1 MPPFPPAEI
10 NLSQSQEVLFI
21 AAAVV
26 VCLLVGLAAALL
38 GRRSGRR
45 AISQR
50 LASLGTRLG
59 LDPPEDEYNIETSL
73 SYLEQVT
80 GGAAQAVTESSSDAI
95 RLRRSL
101 DTLTQ
106 GVVLC
111 DENGTVIY
119 RNGRANAL
127 MVSRHGDA
135 LAAQAV
141 TEVLED
147 AWHQG
152 SAERTLDL
160 YGPPRR
166 TLQVR
171 ARQIDDG
178 RRPLGVIALIEDV
191 SERRRLEEIRR
202 DFVANVSHEL
212 KTPMG
217 ALGLLA
223 ETLVSEPDP
232 DVAQRL
238 AGRIH
243 NEAFRV
249 SRIIDDLLDLSR
261 IESEEAP
268 PREPVLVNL
277 VMADAIER
285 VRATADQR
293 GIEIVLHEPSPPVAV
308 MGDRR
313 QLVSAMHALLENAIT
328 YSYDNSKV
336 VVTGTVQRTH
346 SNLDHPSVGS
356 SAVTSGEGRAWEAP
370 ANRGGAR
377 GARRRNAGL
386 GETGGGGPG
395 RGTDRPG
402 RHRGASLH
410 ARDPRPVHGA
420 RRVRDL
426 GRGGDRH
433 HGTGTGIAGPTRRG
447 GRRDGSAGDTRG
459 GVAQLAH
466 RGARQRAPVRAG
478 PRHRD
483 PRPGP
488 RPHLRALL
496 PGRPRPQPRHRRYR
510 PRPLNSASR
519 RQQPPGLGRRR
530 VPRGRGIDLHPRPA
544 HSGGARRM
552 SKAGTSKAP
561 GRKGGRAATGE
572 GPVKVLLAEDEE
584 SFIEALMIGL
594 SNEGFRV
601 TVARDGSEALQLFEE
616 TAPDI
621 LLLDL
626 MLPKLSGIDVC
637 RTIRARSQVPIIM
650 VTAKG
655 TEIDT
660 VVALEVGADDYVTKP
675 YRLRELVARMRAVLR
690 RTPGGPE
697 SADVA
702 GAIEFGSDGAWE
714 SNGIKVDF
722 DQRRVFVRGEEVHLR
737 RKEFELLRLL
747 VENSGRV
754 LTRDVLIDRVWGTD
768 YIGDTKTL
776 DVHIK
781 RLRSRIEAD
790 PSTPLLITTVR
801 GVGYRFAAAS

>member
-1 MPPFPPAEI
+1 MSGPGEV
-10 NLSQSQEVLFI
+10 NLSMTEEVLFI
-21 AAAVV
+21 AIAVV
-26 VCLLVGLAAALL
+26 VCVAVGFVAALL

-59 LDPPEDEYNIETSL
+59 LDPPEDEYNVETSL
-73 SYLEQVT
+73 AYLEQVT

-141 TEVLED
+141 TDVLED
-147 AWHQG
+147 AWHEG

-336 VVTGTVQRTH
+336 VVTGAVQRFNP
-346 SNLDHPSVGS
+346 NLSHPSVAGGFDGDDPGTDPVTGELPAD
-356 SAVTSGEGRAWEAP
+356 SAGTGPDGGADGETPAP
-370 ANRGGAR
+370 AESPVEPVFTPEILDQYSP
-377 GARRRNAGL
+377 L
-386 GETGGGGPG
+386 GQSAP
-395 RGTDRPG
+395 
-402 RHRGASLH
+402 GAS
-410 ARDPRPVHGA
+410 
-420 RRVRDL
+420 
-426 GRGGDRH
+426 
-433 HGTGTGIAGPTRRG
+433 
-447 GRRDGSAGDTRG
+447 
-459 GVAQLAH
+459 
-466 RGARQRAPVRAG
+466 
-478 PRHRD
+478 
-483 PRPGP
+483 
-488 RPHLRALL
+488 
-496 PGRPRPQPRHRRYR
+496 
-510 PRPLNSASR
+510 
-519 RQQPPGLGRRR
+519 
-530 VPRGRGIDLHPRPA
+530 
-544 HSGGARRM
+544 
-552 SKAGTSKAP
+552 
-561 GRKGGRAATGE
+561 AATGTTAPTMPVPPVITADGDTAGT
-572 GPVKVLLAEDEE
+572 GPADSAAATTPNWRIEE
-584 SFIEALMIGL
+584 RDNVRLSVQDHGVGIPARDLDRIFERFYRVDHGRSRDTGGTGLGL
-594 SNEGFRV
+594 SIVRHVANNHQGWVDVESREGEGSTFTLVLPVQAERV
-601 TVARDGSEALQLFEE
+601 A
-616 TAPDI
+616 
-621 LLLDL
+621 
-626 MLPKLSGIDVC
+626 
-637 RTIRARSQVPIIM
+637 
-650 VTAKG
+650 
-655 TEIDT
+655 
-660 VVALEVGADDYVTKP
+660 
-675 YRLRELVARMRAVLR
+675 
-690 RTPGGPE
+690 
-697 SADVA
+697 
-702 GAIEFGSDGAWE
+702 
-714 SNGIKVDF
+714 
-722 DQRRVFVRGEEVHLR
+722 
-737 RKEFELLRLL
+737 
-747 VENSGRV
+747 
-754 LTRDVLIDRVWGTD
+754 
-768 YIGDTKTL
+768 
-776 DVHIK
+776 
-781 RLRSRIEAD
+781 
-790 PSTPLLITTVR
+790 
-801 GVGYRFAAAS
+801 

>member
-1 MPPFPPAEI
+1 VNVSQTQEI
-10 NLSQSQEVLFI
+10 VAI
-21 AAAVV
+21 VAVV
-26 VCLLVGLAAALL
+26 LALVLVGLVAALL

-50 LASLGTRLG
+50 VSALGTRLG
-59 LDPPEDEYNIETSL
+59 LDPPRDEYNIETSL
-73 SYLEQVT
+73 AYLEQVT
-80 GGAAQAVTESSSDAI
+80 GGAAQAVTEASSDAI

-141 TEVLED
+141 TELLED
-147 AWHQG
+147 AWHEG

-232 DVAQRL
+232 EVAQRL

-336 VVTGTVQRTH
+336 VVNGAVHRTNP
-346 SNLDHPSVGS
+346 NLSHPSVSQGS
-356 SAVTSGEGRAWEAP
+356 HEAP
-370 ANRGGAR
+370 ALNDIDTGQHVDLSALAEAQAADTLALENRAEAAPEVVRSDSVEPVFTPEILEQYTPPTQAEALANAATGTSGPPPGAEAE
-377 GARRRNAGL
+377 GASVSSSPETVSSAPSWRIEERDSVRLSVQDHGVGIPARDLDRIFERFYRVDHGRSR
-386 GETGGGGPG
+386 ETGGTGLGLSIVRHVASNHQG
-395 RGTDRPG
+395 RVEV
-402 RHRGASLH
+402 AS
-410 ARDPRPVHGA
+410 REG
-420 RRVRDL
+420 
-426 GRGGDRH
+426 
-433 HGTGTGIAGPTRRG
+433 
-447 GRRDGSAGDTRG
+447 DGSTFTL
-459 GVAQLAH
+459 V
-466 RGARQRAPVRAG
+466 
-478 PRHRD
+478 
-483 PRPGP
+483 
-488 RPHLRALL
+488 L
-496 PGRPRPQPRHRRYR
+496 P
-510 PRPLNSASR
+510 N
-519 RQQPPGLGRRR
+519 PP
-530 VPRGRGIDLHPRPA
+530 
-544 HSGGARRM
+544 
-552 SKAGTSKAP
+552 
-561 GRKGGRAATGE
+561 E
-572 GPVKVLLAEDEE
+572 Y
-584 SFIEALMIGL
+584 L
-594 SNEGFRV
+594 S
-601 TVARDGSEALQLFEE
+601 
-616 TAPDI
+616 
-621 LLLDL
+621 
-626 MLPKLSGIDVC
+626 
-637 RTIRARSQVPIIM
+637 
-650 VTAKG
+650 
-655 TEIDT
+655 
-660 VVALEVGADDYVTKP
+660 
-675 YRLRELVARMRAVLR
+675 
-690 RTPGGPE
+690 
-697 SADVA
+697 
-702 GAIEFGSDGAWE
+702 
-714 SNGIKVDF
+714 
-722 DQRRVFVRGEEVHLR
+722 
-737 RKEFELLRLL
+737 
-747 VENSGRV
+747 
-754 LTRDVLIDRVWGTD
+754 
-768 YIGDTKTL
+768 
-776 DVHIK
+776 
-781 RLRSRIEAD
+781 
-790 PSTPLLITTVR
+790 
-801 GVGYRFAAAS
+801 

>member
-1 MPPFPPAEI
+1 MTQAI
-10 NLSQSQEVLFI
+10 IVI
-21 AAAVV
+21 AIAVA
-26 VCLLVGLAAALL
+26 VCVLVGLVAALL

-59 LDPPEDEYNIETSL
+59 LDPPEDEYNVETSL
-73 SYLEQVT
+73 AYLEQVT

-141 TEVLED
+141 TDVLED
-147 AWHQG
+147 AWHEG

-293 GIEIVLHEPSPPVAV
+293 GLEIVLHEPSPPVAV
-308 MGDRR
+308 LGDRR

-336 VVTGTVQRTH
+336 VVTGVVQRF
-346 SNLDHPSVGS
+346 NLNLGHPSVTD
-356 SAVTSGEGRAWEAP
+356 ALVDE
-370 ANRGGAR
+370 
-377 GARRRNAGL
+377 
-386 GETGGGGPG
+386 GGPAG
-395 RGTDRPG
+395 
-402 RHRGASLH
+402 S
-410 ARDPRPVHGA
+410 DPVTGEYPAV
-420 RRVRDL
+420 
-426 GRGGDRH
+426 GDAADAAAE
-433 HGTGTGIAGPTRRG
+433 AGVE
-447 GRRDGSAGDTRG
+447 AGDTNADTGETKTTTSTGAHAVGTVDPTFTPEILDQYAPLGQTAPGASTATGTTAPSMPVPPVVTAEGDAAGSGLADSSAAISPNWRIEERDNVRLSVQDHGVGIPARDLDRIFERFYRVDHGRSRNTG
-459 GVAQLAH
+459 GT
-466 RGARQRAPVRAG
+466 
-478 PRHRD
+478 
-483 PRPGP
+483 
-488 RPHLRALL
+488 
-496 PGRPRPQPRHRRYR
+496 
-510 PRPLNSASR
+510 
-519 RQQPPGLGRRR
+519 GLGLSIVRHVANNHQGWVDVESRE
-530 VPRGRGIDLHPRPA
+530 
-544 HSGGARRM
+544 
-552 SKAGTSKAP
+552 
-561 GRKGGRAATGE
+561 GE
-572 GPVKVLLAEDEE
+572 GSTFTLVLPIQAERLA
-584 SFIEALMIGL
+584 
-594 SNEGFRV
+594 
-601 TVARDGSEALQLFEE
+601 
-616 TAPDI
+616 
-621 LLLDL
+621 
-626 MLPKLSGIDVC
+626 
-637 RTIRARSQVPIIM
+637 
-650 VTAKG
+650 
-655 TEIDT
+655 
-660 VVALEVGADDYVTKP
+660 
-675 YRLRELVARMRAVLR
+675 
-690 RTPGGPE
+690 
-697 SADVA
+697 
-702 GAIEFGSDGAWE
+702 
-714 SNGIKVDF
+714 
-722 DQRRVFVRGEEVHLR
+722 
-737 RKEFELLRLL
+737 
-747 VENSGRV
+747 
-754 LTRDVLIDRVWGTD
+754 
-768 YIGDTKTL
+768 
-776 DVHIK
+776 
-781 RLRSRIEAD
+781 
-790 PSTPLLITTVR
+790 
-801 GVGYRFAAAS
+801 

>member
-1 MPPFPPAEI
+1 M
-10 NLSQSQEVLFI
+10 SQELIFIGVAVAVCVLVGFI
-21 AAAVV
+21 AAM
-26 VCLLVGLAAALL
+26 L

-59 LDPPEDEYNIETSL
+59 LDPPEDEYNVETSL
-73 SYLEQVT
+73 AYLEQVT

-141 TEVLED
+141 TDVLED
-147 AWHQG
+147 AWHEG
-152 SAERTLDL
+152 SSERTLDL

-293 GIEIVLHEPSPPVAV
+293 GLEIVLHEPSPPVAV

-336 VVTGTVQRTH
+336 VVTGVVQH
-346 SNLDHPSVGS
+346 FNPS
-356 SAVTSGEGRAWEAP
+356 A
-370 ANRGGAR
+370 
-377 GARRRNAGL
+377 
-386 GETGGGGPG
+386 
-395 RGTDRPG
+395 G
-402 RHRGASLH
+402 RHAAAG
-410 ARDPRPVHGA
+410 
-420 RRVRDL
+420 DL
-426 GRGGDRH
+426 GREGLGAADGESTANDAPDGTDETRTDPVTGEFPAVGD
-433 HGTGTGIAGPTRRG
+433 AG
-447 GRRDGSAGDTRG
+447 AGDAAK
-459 GVAQLAH
+459 VE
-466 RGARQRAPVRAG
+466 PVFV
-478 PRHRD
+478 PEILD
-483 PRPGP
+483 
-488 RPHLRALL
+488 
-496 PGRPRPQPRHRRYR
+496 QYS
-510 PRPLNSASR
+510 PLGQS
-519 RQQPPGLGRRR
+519 
-530 VPRGRGIDLHPRPA
+530 
-544 HSGGARRM
+544 
-552 SKAGTSKAP
+552 AP
-561 GRKGGRAATGE
+561 GASAATG
-572 GPVKVLLAEDEE
+572 
-584 SFIEALMIGL
+584 
-594 SNEGFRV
+594 
-601 TVARDGSEALQLFEE
+601 T
-616 TAPDI
+616 TAPT
-621 LLLDL
+621 
-626 MLPKLSGIDVC
+626 MPGPPV
-637 RTIRARSQVPIIM
+637 
-650 VTAKG
+650 VTAEGDAAG
-655 TEIDT
+655 T
-660 VVALEVGADDYVTKP
+660 GPAD
-675 YRLRELVARMRAVLR
+675 
-690 RTPGGPE
+690 
-697 SADVA
+697 S
-702 GAIEFGSDGAWE
+702 S
-714 SNGIKVDF
+714 
-722 DQRRVFVRGEEVHLR
+722 
-737 RKEFELLRLL
+737 
-747 VENSGRV
+747 
-754 LTRDVLIDRVWGTD
+754 
-768 YIGDTKTL
+768 
-776 DVHIK
+776 
-781 RLRSRIEAD
+781 
-790 PSTPLLITTVR
+790 
-801 GVGYRFAAAS
+801 AAASPNWRIEERDNVRLSVQDHGVGIPARDLDRIFERFYRVDHGRSRDTGGTGLGLSIVRHVANNHQGWVDVESREGEGSTFTLVLPTQAERLA

>member
-1 MPPFPPAEI
+1 MTTPAEVH
-10 NLSQSQEVLFI
+10 LSQTQAIIYV
-21 AAAVV
+21 AAAIA
-26 VCLLVGLAAALL
+26 VCVLVGVLAAYL
-38 GRRSGRR
+38 GRRARSR

-50 LASLGTRLG
+50 LAALGTRLG
-59 LDPPEDEYNIETSL
+59 LEPPEDENNIETSL
-73 SYLEQVT
+73 AYLESVT

-147 AWHQG
+147 AWHEG

-178 RRPLGVIALIEDV
+178 RRPLGVIALIEDI

-232 DVAQRL
+232 QVAQRL

-336 VVTGTVQRTH
+336 VVTGTIQR
-346 SNLDHPSVGS
+346 SNPNLEHPSVRHEDDGPEYGG
-356 SAVTSGEGRAWEAP
+356 AGEGAGPDDTEPTGQTPAVKDAAEEDGPIEPVFTPEILEAYSPGEVAGVASP
-370 ANRGGAR
+370 ATGSTLSTATPPVEAEKSDAAGTGQLETTSAGSPNWRIEERDSVRLSVQDHGVGIPARDLDRIFERFYRVDHGRSRDTGGT
-377 GARRRNAGL
+377 GL
-386 GETGGGGPG
+386 GLSIV
-395 RGTDRPG
+395 
-402 RHRGASLH
+402 RH
-410 ARDPRPVHGA
+410 
-420 RRVRDL
+420 
-426 GRGGDRH
+426 
-433 HGTGTGIAGPTRRG
+433 
-447 GRRDGSAGDTRG
+447 
-459 GVAQLAH
+459 VANNHQ
-466 RGARQRAPVRAG
+466 GWV
-478 PRHRD
+478 D
-483 PRPGP
+483 VE
-488 RPHLRALL
+488 
-496 PGRPRPQPRHRRYR
+496 
-510 PRPLNSASR
+510 SR
-519 RQQPPGLGRRR
+519 E
-530 VPRGRGIDLHPRPA
+530 
-544 HSGGARRM
+544 
-552 SKAGTSKAP
+552 
-561 GRKGGRAATGE
+561 GE
-572 GPVKVLLAEDEE
+572 GSTFTLVLPIQAE
-584 SFIEALMIGL
+584 L
-594 SNEGFRV
+594 
-601 TVARDGSEALQLFEE
+601 
-616 TAPDI
+616 
-621 LLLDL
+621 
-626 MLPKLSGIDVC
+626 
-637 RTIRARSQVPIIM
+637 
-650 VTAKG
+650 G
-655 TEIDT
+655 T
-660 VVALEVGADDYVTKP
+660 
-675 YRLRELVARMRAVLR
+675 
-690 RTPGGPE
+690 
-697 SADVA
+697 
-702 GAIEFGSDGAWE
+702 
-714 SNGIKVDF
+714 
-722 DQRRVFVRGEEVHLR
+722 
-737 RKEFELLRLL
+737 
-747 VENSGRV
+747 
-754 LTRDVLIDRVWGTD
+754 
-768 YIGDTKTL
+768 
-776 DVHIK
+776 
-781 RLRSRIEAD
+781 
-790 PSTPLLITTVR
+790 
-801 GVGYRFAAAS
+801 

>member
-1 MPPFPPAEI
+1 MSATAHI
-10 NLSQSQEVLFI
+10 TLSQTEEIIYLAI
-21 AAAVV
+21 AVAVCV
-26 VCLLVGLAAALL
+26 LVGVVAAYL
-38 GRRSGRR
+38 GRRARSR

-50 LASLGTRLG
+50 LAALGTRLG
-59 LDPPEDEYNIETSL
+59 LDPPEDENNIETSL
-73 SYLEQVT
+73 AYLEQVT

-147 AWHQG
+147 AWHEG

-178 RRPLGVIALIEDV
+178 RRPLGVIALIEDI

-232 DVAQRL
+232 QVAQRL

-277 VMADAIER
+277 VVADAVER

-293 GIEIVLHEPSPPVAV
+293 GIEIVLHEPSPPVAM

-336 VVTGTVQRTH
+336 VVTGTVQH
-346 SNLDHPSVGS
+346 ANPNLDHPSF
-356 SAVTSGEGRAWEAP
+356 AARP
-370 ANRGGAR
+370 ADIAAAQGA
-377 GARRRNAGL
+377 
-386 GETGGGGPG
+386 GGGDEHDE
-395 RGTDRPG
+395 T
-402 RHRGASLH
+402 
-410 ARDPRPVHGA
+410 
-420 RRVRDL
+420 
-426 GRGGDRH
+426 
-433 HGTGTGIAGPTRRG
+433 
-447 GRRDGSAGDTRG
+447 
-459 GVAQLAH
+459 Q
-466 RGARQRAPVRAG
+466 
-478 PRHRD
+478 
-483 PRPGP
+483 
-488 RPHLRALL
+488 
-496 PGRPRPQPRHRRYR
+496 
-510 PRPLNSASR
+510 
-519 RQQPPGLGRRR
+519 
-530 VPRGRGIDLHPRPA
+530 
-544 HSGGARRM
+544 
-552 SKAGTSKAP
+552 
-561 GRKGGRAATGE
+561 ATGE
-572 GPVKVLLAEDEE
+572 TPVVKGSEPSGETTSQADGPVEPVFTPEILEQYEDAGVAAPATGSTAPPAPLAPGAPLEAEKGDAAGTAPVETTSAGSPNWRIEE
-584 SFIEALMIGL
+584 RDSVRLSVQDHGVGIPARDLDRIFERFYRVDHGRSRDTGGTGLGL
-594 SNEGFRV
+594 SIVRHVANNHQGWVDVESREGE
-601 TVARDGSEALQLFEE
+601 GSTFTLV
-616 TAPDI
+616 
-621 LLLDL
+621 
-626 MLPKLSGIDVC
+626 LPIQ
-637 RTIRARSQVPIIM
+637 A
-650 VTAKG
+650 
-655 TEIDT
+655 E
-660 VVALEVGADDYVTKP
+660 VV
-675 YRLRELVARMRAVLR
+675 
-690 RTPGGPE
+690 
-697 SADVA
+697 
-702 GAIEFGSDGAWE
+702 
-714 SNGIKVDF
+714 
-722 DQRRVFVRGEEVHLR
+722 
-737 RKEFELLRLL
+737 
-747 VENSGRV
+747 
-754 LTRDVLIDRVWGTD
+754 
-768 YIGDTKTL
+768 
-776 DVHIK
+776 
-781 RLRSRIEAD
+781 
-790 PSTPLLITTVR
+790 
-801 GVGYRFAAAS
+801 

>member
-1 MPPFPPAEI
+1 MRSPLRSAS
-10 NLSQSQEVLFI
+10 LVGFI
-21 AAAVV
+21 AAM
-26 VCLLVGLAAALL
+26 L

-59 LDPPEDEYNIETSL
+59 LDPPEDEYNVETSL
-73 SYLEQVT
+73 AYLEQVT

-141 TEVLED
+141 TDVLED
-147 AWHQG
+147 AWHEG

-293 GIEIVLHEPSPPVAV
+293 GLEIVLHEPSPPVAV
-308 MGDRR
+308 LGDRR

-336 VVTGTVQRTH
+336 VVTGVVQRFNP
-346 SNLDHPSVGS
+346 NLSHPSV
-356 SAVTSGEGRAWEAP
+356 VGEGGGRADDATADFLTGEYP
-370 ANRGGAR
+370 AVSADAAHGDDAGA
-377 GARRRNAGL
+377 GDGRRRRRHADAPRAQQDAD
-386 GETGGGGPG
+386 GGSRSSSP
-395 RGTDRPG
+395 RSSTSTPRW
-402 RHRGASLH
+402 ASPPP
-410 ARDPRPVHGA
+410 APRP
-420 RRVRDL
+420 
-426 GRGGDRH
+426 
-433 HGTGTGIAGPTRRG
+433 P
-447 GRRDGSAGDTRG
+447 
-459 GVAQLAH
+459 
-466 RGARQRAPVRAG
+466 
-478 PRHRD
+478 
-483 PRPGP
+483 PGP
-488 RPHLRALL
+488 R
-496 PGRPRPQPRHRRYR
+496 
-510 PRPLNSASR
+510 
-519 RQQPPGLGRRR
+519 RRR
-530 VPRGRGIDLHPRPA
+530 CP
-544 HSGGARRM
+544 
-552 SKAGTSKAP
+552 
-561 GRKGGRAATGE
+561 
-572 GPVKVLLAEDEE
+572 
-584 SFIEALMIGL
+584 
-594 SNEGFRV
+594 
-601 TVARDGSEALQLFEE
+601 
-616 TAPDI
+616 
-621 LLLDL
+621 
-626 MLPKLSGIDVC
+626 C
-637 RTIRARSQVPIIM
+637 
-650 VTAKG
+650 
-655 TEIDT
+655 
-660 VVALEVGADDYVTKP
+660 
-675 YRLRELVARMRAVLR
+675 LR
-690 RTPGGPE
+690 
-697 SADVA
+697 
-702 GAIEFGSDGAWE
+702 W
-714 SNGIKVDF
+714 
-722 DQRRVFVRGEEVHLR
+722 
-737 RKEFELLRLL
+737 
-747 VENSGRV
+747 
-754 LTRDVLIDRVWGTD
+754 
-768 YIGDTKTL
+768 
-776 DVHIK
+776 
-781 RLRSRIEAD
+781 
-790 PSTPLLITTVR
+790 
-801 GVGYRFAAAS
+801 

>member
-1 MPPFPPAEI
+1 M
-10 NLSQSQEVLFI
+10 SQEVIFIAVAVAVCVLVGFI
-21 AAAVV
+21 AAM
-26 VCLLVGLAAALL
+26 L

-59 LDPPEDEYNIETSL
+59 LDPPEDEYNVETSL
-73 SYLEQVT
+73 AYLEQVT

-141 TEVLED
+141 TDVLED
-147 AWHQG
+147 AWHEG

-293 GIEIVLHEPSPPVAV
+293 GLEIVLHEPSPPVAV

-336 VVTGTVQRTH
+336 VVTGVVQH
-346 SNLDHPSVGS
+346 FNPNLSHPSV
-356 SAVTSGEGRAWEAP
+356 VGEAES
-370 ANRGGAR
+370 
-377 GARRRNAGL
+377 
-386 GETGGGGPG
+386 GGGG
-395 RGTDRPG
+395 RDETTDPITG
-402 RHRGASLH
+402 EFPVVGATPTPDDAGDGDGDGATTTRGA
-410 ARDPRPVHGA
+410 ATVQPVF
-420 RRVRDL
+420 VPEILDQYSPL
-426 GRGGDRH
+426 GQ
-433 HGTGTGIAGPTRRG
+433 
-447 GRRDGSAGDTRG
+447 S
-459 GVAQLAH
+459 
-466 RGARQRAPVRAG
+466 
-478 PRHRD
+478 
-483 PRPGP
+483 
-488 RPHLRALL
+488 
-496 PGRPRPQPRHRRYR
+496 
-510 PRPLNSASR
+510 
-519 RQQPPGLGRRR
+519 
-530 VPRGRGIDLHPRPA
+530 
-544 HSGGARRM
+544 
-552 SKAGTSKAP
+552 AP
-561 GRKGGRAATGE
+561 GASAATGTTAPTMPGPPVVTAE
-572 GPVKVLLAEDEE
+572 GDAAGTGPADNAAAISPNWRIEE
-584 SFIEALMIGL
+584 RDNVRLSVQDHGVGIPARDLDRIFERFYRVDHGRSRDTGGTGLGL
-594 SNEGFRV
+594 SIVRHVANNHQGWVDVESREGE
-601 TVARDGSEALQLFEE
+601 GSTFTLV
-616 TAPDI
+616 
-621 LLLDL
+621 
-626 MLPKLSGIDVC
+626 LPIQ
-637 RTIRARSQVPIIM
+637 A
-650 VTAKG
+650 
-655 TEIDT
+655 E
-660 VVALEVGADDYVTKP
+660 
-675 YRLRELVARMRAVLR
+675 RLA
-690 RTPGGPE
+690 
-697 SADVA
+697 
-702 GAIEFGSDGAWE
+702 
-714 SNGIKVDF
+714 
-722 DQRRVFVRGEEVHLR
+722 
-737 RKEFELLRLL
+737 
-747 VENSGRV
+747 
-754 LTRDVLIDRVWGTD
+754 
-768 YIGDTKTL
+768 
-776 DVHIK
+776 
-781 RLRSRIEAD
+781 
-790 PSTPLLITTVR
+790 
-801 GVGYRFAAAS
+801 

>member
-1 MPPFPPAEI
+1 MPLSAPGEI
-10 NLSQSQEVLFI
+10 NLSQTQEIVFV
-21 AAAVV
+21 AAAVA
-26 VCLLVGLAAALL
+26 VCVLVGFVAALL

-50 LASLGTRLG
+50 LAALGTRLG
-59 LDPPEDEYNIETSL
+59 LEPPEDEYNIETSL
-73 SYLEQVT
+73 AYLEQVT

-119 RNGRANAL
+119 RNGRANGL

-178 RRPLGVIALIEDV
+178 RRPLGVIALIEDI

-232 DVAQRL
+232 QVAQRL

-336 VVTGTVQRTH
+336 VVNGAVQRTRP
-346 SNLDHPSVGS
+346 NLEHPAVRAFARGGDGESAADAPTTGEVPAVMVEPRQDS
-356 SAVTSGEGRAWEAP
+356 RSAVAGADEVAETEKEGAVEP
-370 ANRGGAR
+370 VFTPEI
-377 GARRRNAGL
+377 L
-386 GETGGGGPG
+386 DQYTPPGETG
-395 RGTDRPG
+395 
-402 RHRGASLH
+402 
-410 ARDPRPVHGA
+410 V
-420 RRVRDL
+420 
-426 GRGGDRH
+426 
-433 HGTGTGIAGPTRRG
+433 
-447 GRRDGSAGDTRG
+447 GSA
-459 GVAQLAH
+459 
-466 RGARQRAPVRAG
+466 
-478 PRHRD
+478 
-483 PRPGP
+483 
-488 RPHLRALL
+488 
-496 PGRPRPQPRHRRYR
+496 
-510 PRPLNSASR
+510 
-519 RQQPPGLGRRR
+519 
-530 VPRGRGIDLHPRPA
+530 
-544 HSGGARRM
+544 
-552 SKAGTSKAP
+552 
-561 GRKGGRAATGE
+561 AATGTTAPVPPATLE
-572 GPVKVLLAEDEE
+572 GDAAAGTGPEMPPMAHANWRTEE
-584 SFIEALMIGL
+584 RDNVRLSVQDHGIGIPARDLDRIFERFYRVDHGRSRDTGGTGLGL
-594 SNEGFRV
+594 SIVRHVANNHQGWVDVESREGEGSTFTLVLPIQAERV
-601 TVARDGSEALQLFEE
+601 A
-616 TAPDI
+616 
-621 LLLDL
+621 
-626 MLPKLSGIDVC
+626 
-637 RTIRARSQVPIIM
+637 
-650 VTAKG
+650 
-655 TEIDT
+655 
-660 VVALEVGADDYVTKP
+660 
-675 YRLRELVARMRAVLR
+675 
-690 RTPGGPE
+690 
-697 SADVA
+697 
-702 GAIEFGSDGAWE
+702 
-714 SNGIKVDF
+714 
-722 DQRRVFVRGEEVHLR
+722 
-737 RKEFELLRLL
+737 
-747 VENSGRV
+747 
-754 LTRDVLIDRVWGTD
+754 
-768 YIGDTKTL
+768 
-776 DVHIK
+776 
-781 RLRSRIEAD
+781 
-790 PSTPLLITTVR
+790 
-801 GVGYRFAAAS
+801 